1 MRGHTVSRLASIIA
15 IVGGLAGVG
24 FGAAPASA
32 TATTGSAA
40 GFEFPLGPLPTPGPG
55 VRVTGDCPS
64 SLFQDFGIFDFV
76 SGNGVFYGPSSGN
89 SSGFNVEGDA
99 TLTFWGTD
107 GVDAAFQGHTHLWA
121 NQNYNPT
128 GNGQQYFGVT
138 GSFNGTGIDGTV
150 GSLSITASGG
160 ETTSA
165 SGHVS
170 GWGHFNV
177 TCSGFAS

>member
-1 MRGHTVSRLASIIA
+1 MIA

-24 FGAAPASA
+24 FGVAPASA

-40 GFEFPLGPLPTPGPG
+40 GLEPPISLTIAPGPG

-64 SLFQDFGIFDFV
+64 SLFQDIGFFDFV
-76 SGNGVFYGPSSGN
+76 SGNYVFYGPSSGN
-89 SSGFNVEGDA
+89 SGGFNVEGDA
-99 TLTFWGTD
+99 TLTFLGSD
-107 GVDAAFQGHTHLWA
+107 SIDAVFEGHTHLWA

-128 GNGQQYFGVT
+128 GNGQQYFGIT

-177 TCSGFAS
+177 TCSGFPS